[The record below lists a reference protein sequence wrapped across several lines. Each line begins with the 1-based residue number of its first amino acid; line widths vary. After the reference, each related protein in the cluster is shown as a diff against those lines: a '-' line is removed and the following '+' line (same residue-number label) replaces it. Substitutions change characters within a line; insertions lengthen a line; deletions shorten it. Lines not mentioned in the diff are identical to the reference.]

1 MKLGLLIPR
10 YGEEALGGIENWLRS
25 LCERLVAE
33 RGWEVDVYTTC
44 ASSAETWADD
54 YPPGS
59 TELNGVRVH
68 RYRATSGRDPRY
80 LHMIP
85 RLRADPASVGEEWAD
100 RYLRLVGP
108 VCPEAVAAAAGAPC
122 HAVAV
127 APYLYWPAVEGVPAL
142 GPRVVFHPAA
152 HDEPELH
159 LPPMRRVFAAAGGF
173 AYNTFAERELV
184 ESTFPVGHLPSEVV
198 GIAVKGERGDP
209 LHARR
214 SLGLDPG
221 ERYVLCV
228 GKVERAKGCAVLAD
242 MWRIYRQRRPDAP
255 RLVFVGPVHDRID
268 APDGVLLAGR
278 QPEEVKWGA
287 LAGCEAVVSPSAQES
302 FSLVVLEAW
311 LAGRPVVVNSRCGPT
326 VEHCLR
332 SGGGLIFDGYGELEV
347 AFDVLLGD
355 AALARTLAERGR
367 SYAETV
373 FAWPTVLDRYE
384 RLVAAVARMAGAG
397 RR

>member
-1 MKLGLLIPR
+1 VRLGLLLPR

-25 LCERLVAE
+25 LCEHLVAE

-44 ASSAETWADD
+44 AASAETWADH

-85 RLRADPASVGEEWAD
+85 RLRADPGSVGEEWAG
-100 RYLRLVGP
+100 RYIRLVGP
-108 VCPEAVAAAAGAPC
+108 VCPEAVAAAASAQC

-127 APYLYWPAVEGVPAL
+127 APYLYWPAVEGVPVL
-142 GPRVVFHPAA
+142 GRRAVFHPAA

-159 LPPMRRVFAAAGGF
+159 LPPMRRVFGAAGGL
-173 AYNTFAERELV
+173 AYNTFAERDLV
-184 ESTFPVGHLPSEVV
+184 ELTFPVAHLPSEVV
-198 GIAVKGERGDP
+198 GIAVEGGRGDP
-209 LHARR
+209 VHARVR
-214 SLGLDPG
+214 LGLDPG

-242 MWRIYRQRRPDAP
+242 MWHLYRQRRPDAP
-255 RLVFVGPVHDRID
+255 RLVFVGPVHDRFE
-268 APDGVLLAGR
+268 ARDGVLLAGR

-287 LAGCEAVVSPSAQES
+287 LAGCEAVVVPSAQES

-311 LAGRPVVVNSRCGPT
+311 LAGQPVVVNSRCAPT

-332 SGGGLIFDGYGELEV
+332 SGGGLLFEGYGELEV
-347 AFDVLLGD
+347 ALDVLLRDRG
-355 AALARTLAERGR
+355 LARTMAGRGR
-367 SYAETV
+367 KYAETA
-373 FAWPTVLDRYE
+373 FAWPAVLDRYE
-384 RLVAAVARMAGAG
+384 RLVATVV
-397 RR
+397 RRSEATRR